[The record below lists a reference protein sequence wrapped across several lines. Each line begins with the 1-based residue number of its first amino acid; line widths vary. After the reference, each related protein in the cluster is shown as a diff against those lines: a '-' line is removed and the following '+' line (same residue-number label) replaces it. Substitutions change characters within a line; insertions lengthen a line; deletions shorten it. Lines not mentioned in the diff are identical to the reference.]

1 MNKIRQNP
9 MTESKRRYTFWTAAA
24 ALMANFVASA
34 APIPLM
40 NHFQQTLSM
49 TSVEIAQGIFS
60 YFIGCIVVLVFL
72 SRLSNYTGRKPAA
85 ALSIALGV
93 ASNLLYIDP
102 PALHSF
108 LAARFLQGLA
118 CGIASSAVMSWVIDT
133 APPRK
138 AWLGT
143 ALTAMGPNIGLSI
156 GTAATGLV
164 MYFSLIDPDQLFF
177 VMAVLL
183 SGALVLL
190 LFSGETIPKGMS
202 SAREAFAV
210 KIALPSRLRLIFVA
224 TAAAYIGGW
233 GLGSFYQGFS
243 GMLTEYAFGSTSTA
257 LAAVTYL
264 CCIVP
269 NPICGIWAGR
279 FSPAPALRIAYSIFF
294 ASALSMFWAALH
306 GWGVP
311 FLIFTA
317 VVGAVTGA
325 SCSLA
330 LKLIMAGSSIEERA
344 GIVSA
349 VYLAAYV
356 GSGIPNL
363 VVMLSG
369 EAELPSLAVGYS
381 FWVAASALFVGA
393 MTTYLIRKMHKINE

>member
-1 MNKIRQNP
+1 MINARQNP

-24 ALMANFVASA
+24 ALMSNFVASA

-40 NHFQQTLSM
+40 TYFQQTLSM
-49 TSVEIAQGIFS
+49 TSAEIAQGVFS

-72 SRLSNYTGRKPAA
+72 SRLSNYTGRKAAA
-85 ALSIALGV
+85 ALSIALGI
-93 ASNLLYIDP
+93 ASNLLYINP
-102 PALHSF
+102 TALESF

-133 APPRK
+133 APPQK

-143 ALTAMGPNIGLSI
+143 ALTAMGPNIGLSL
-156 GTAATGLV
+156 GTAATGLA
-164 MYFSLIDPDQLFF
+164 MYFTVVDPDELFLI
-177 VMAVLL
+177 MSAVL
-183 SGALVLL
+183 AATLL
-190 LFSGETIPKGMS
+190 LTIFAGETIPKGMS
-202 SAREAFAV
+202 TAREAFAV
-210 KIALPSRLRLIFVA
+210 KIALPRRLRLIFIA

-243 GMLTEYAFGSTSTA
+243 GMLTEHALGSTSTA

-279 FSPAPALRIAYSIFF
+279 FSPAPALRIAYSILC
-294 ASALSMFWAALH
+294 ASAVSMFFSALN
-306 GWGVP
+306 GWGIS
-311 FLIFTA
+311 FLLATA
-317 VVGAVTGA
+317 VTGAVTGA

-356 GSGIPNL
+356 GSGIPNF

-369 EAELPSLAVGYS
+369 EAELPALALGYS
-381 FWVAASALFVGA
+381 FWVAASAVFVCF
-393 MTTYLIRKMHKINE
+393 MTTYLIKKRM

>member
-1 MNKIRQNP
+1 MNHARQNP
-9 MTESKRRYTFWTAAA
+9 MTEPRRRYTFWTAAA
-24 ALMANFVASA
+24 ALMSNFVASA

-40 NHFQQTLSM
+40 NYFQQKLSM
-49 TSVEIAQGIFS
+49 TSAEIAQGIFA

-72 SRLSNYTGRKPAA
+72 SRLSNYTGRKTAA

-93 ASNLLYIDP
+93 ASNLLYINP
-102 PALHSF
+102 PALSSF

-118 CGIASSAVMSWVIDT
+118 CGIASSAIMSWVIDT
-133 APPRK
+133 APPKK

-143 ALTAMGPNIGLSI
+143 ALTAMGPNIGLSL
-156 GTAATGLV
+156 GTAATGLS
-164 MYFSLIDPDQLFF
+164 MYFSLLDPDELFL
-177 VMAVLL
+177 VMALL
-183 SGALVLL
+183 SSAALVMV
-190 LFSGETIPKGMS
+190 LFAGETIPKGMS
-202 SAREAFAV
+202 TAREAFSI
-210 KIALPSRLRLIFVA
+210 KIALPSRLHLIFVA

-243 GMLTEYAFGSTSTA
+243 GMLTEYALGSSSTA

-294 ASALSMFWAALH
+294 VSALTMFWSALH
-306 GWGVP
+306 GWGIP
-311 FLIFTA
+311 FLLSTSVI
-317 VVGAVTGA
+317 GAVTGA

-356 GSGIPNL
+356 GSGVPNL
-363 VVMLSG
+363 IVMLSG
-369 EAELPSLAVGYS
+369 EAELPALAAGYS
-381 FWVAASALFVGA
+381 LWVAASAVFVGV
-393 MTTYLIRKMHKINE
+393 MTTYLLKKSHC

>member
-1 MNKIRQNP
+1 MINARQNP

-24 ALMANFVASA
+24 ALMSNFVASA

-40 NHFQQTLSM
+40 TYFQQTLSM
-49 TSVEIAQGIFS
+49 TSAEIAQGVFS

-72 SRLSNYTGRKPAA
+72 SRLSNYTGRKAAA

-93 ASNLLYIDP
+93 ASNLLYINP
-102 PALHSF
+102 PALESF
-108 LAARFLQGLA
+108 LAARFFQGLA

-133 APPRK
+133 APPQK

-143 ALTAMGPNIGLSI
+143 ALTAMGPNIGLSL
-156 GTAATGLV
+156 GTAATGLA
-164 MYFSLIDPDQLFF
+164 MYFSVVDPDELFLI
-177 VMAVLL
+177 MSAILAA
-183 SGALVLL
+183 ALVLT
-190 LFSGETIPKGMS
+190 LFAGETIPKGMS
-202 SAREAFAV
+202 TAREAFAV
-210 KIALPSRLRLIFVA
+210 RIALPRRLRLIFVA

-243 GMLTEYAFGSTSTA
+243 GMLTEHALGSTSTA

-279 FSPAPALRIAYSIFF
+279 FSPAPALRIAYSILC
-294 ASALSMFWAALH
+294 ASAVSMFFSALN
-306 GWGVP
+306 GWGIP
-311 FLIFTA
+311 FLLATA
-317 VVGAVTGA
+317 VTGAVTGA

-356 GSGIPNL
+356 GSGIPNF

-369 EAELPSLAVGYS
+369 EAELPALALGYS
-381 FWVAASALFVGA
+381 FWVAASAVFVCF
-393 MTTYLIRKMHKINE
+393 MTTYLIKKMR